1 MESIHP
7 TVGTGSRQIV
17 YHVLFTLTGGMLL
30 GAAVALKLPRSFHL
44 DAVIFSLLAVFGLV
58 SVLMN
63 ASAFQRARF
72 DLVAVFLAL
81 GFIISGPCYLT
92 VYPPSLNDLGT
103 GLREYIFLIAM
114 AASAVVIM
122 VPATARA
129 RQLSDR
135 ITSEEGALPSEPCN
149 SSTSRLLD
157 SISSVSHLDFLPNP
171 GLMDLKFMSGPG
183 SQYSNHS
190 GSEESAITLS
200 SGLMRDPGKTMEII
214 QWVAAAAPPAFGRKG
229 DQTSTDPVIQDISL

>member
-1 MESIHP
+1 M
-7 TVGTGSRQIV
+7 
-17 YHVLFTLTGGMLL
+17 
-30 GAAVALKLPRSFHL
+30 
-44 DAVIFSLLAVFGLV
+44 
-58 SVLMN
+58 
-63 ASAFQRARF
+63 
-72 DLVAVFLAL
+72 
-81 GFIISGPCYLT
+81 
-92 VYPPSLNDLGT
+92 NDLGT
-103 GLREYIFLIAM
+103 GLREYVFLIAM

-135 ITSEEGALPSEPCN
+135 ITSEERVLPSEPCN
-149 SSTSRLLD
+149 LSTSRLFD

-183 SQYSNHS
+183 SQYSKSS

-214 QWVAAAAPPAFGRKG
+214 QWVAAATPPAFGRKG
-229 DQTSTDPVIQDISL
+229 DQISTDLVIHEISA